1 MGREANDFPRNVGA
15 DEGQA
20 VDFLVVEKCPFGD
33 GVFSCGVIEISE
45 VDFAVSAG
53 EGFGVND

>member
-20 VDFLVVEKCPFGD
+20 VDCFVIVKCPFGD
-33 GVFSCGVIEISE
+33 GVFSFGVIEIS
-45 VDFAVSAG
+45 
-53 EGFGVND
+53 